1 MQGIFV
7 SRFHLIHLCHQ
18 WARPTNLFRSIG
30 IKVKVENKSQYQ
42 AYLLELNGLREELGV
57 SLREDLYPGV
67 VFSSNRDKEDWLPE
81 ELKPKVES

>member
-1 MQGIFV
+1 M
-7 SRFHLIHLCHQ
+7 SYFHLIHLYPQ